1 MSGSRSMAEKISRFL
16 DRRIIDITAA
26 LALAVMML
34 ALLSSCGESDG
45 TVFSGKGLDTGEPG
59 MNIYSGKKPGEASRL
74 ELPYPGAPPL
84 VPHAIDTMNIT
95 REKNDCMGCH
105 KDGITIGQDVAT
117 KIPGSHYEGTSL
129 AGIRYN
135 CRQCHVP
142 QAEGEPP
149 V

>member
-1 MSGSRSMAEKISRFL
+1 MSGSRSMIKKISRFL
-16 DRRIIDITAA
+16 DRRIIAIAA
-26 LALAVMML
+26 AMALAVMML
-34 ALLSSCGESDG
+34 ALLSSCGDSDG

-59 MNIYSGKKPGEASRL
+59 MNIYSGKEPGEASRI

-84 VPHAIDTMNIT
+84 VPHAMDTMTIS

-105 KDGITIGQDVAT
+105 KDGIRVGQDVAT
-117 KIPGSHYEGTSL
+117 EIPGSHYEGTSL